1 MVAGW
6 GAPRQGCG
14 ACTQG
19 SLLQL
24 RHPLGALRAAD
35 ICSGNSEAGGPRPS
49 FEGASGQH
57 GTSAGYLKK
66 THLTVVSKKGV
77 REEEKVLKTK
87 PSTVGRLRD
96 SRNEVIRVRVEREE
110 KLRSEFVIA
119 ILKK

>member
-24 RHPLGALRAAD
+24 RHPLGALR
-35 ICSGNSEAGGPRPS
+35 EPRPS

-87 PSTVGRLRD
+87 PSTMGRLRD